1 MLVRGE
7 DVDLQDTSDCTWCLQ
22 VLEHELIRY
31 SGGNLVVE
39 LIFFI
44 ARLPGGFVGSAR
56 ERAAKPRNRP
66 RVENEGRKTT
76 KFLRKIP
83 SSPLPSRLCHSHGRV
98 RSPTKACC
106 VSGRYVQGILTLLI
120 WVMLL
125 SGFTNNRQSLS
136 PL

>member
-7 DVDLQDTSDCTWCLQ
+7 DADLQDTSDCIWCLQ
-22 VLEHELIRY
+22 VLEHELIRF

-66 RVENEGRKTT
+66 HEGNEGRKRI
-76 KFLRKIP
+76 KLPRKIP
-83 SSPLPSRLCHSHGRV
+83 SYPFPSRLCHSHGRV

-106 VSGRYVQGILTLLI
+106 VSGHYVQGILTLLI

-125 SGFTNNRQSLS
+125 SGFTNNRQILS